1 MDMDK
6 DQLLSTFNEKVETY
20 ARHRGFIDK
29 AQAQGGKFSP
39 AVIEK
44 VCLDNEIKSSDLVD
58 EIVPLVGEIEGIL
71 SGLQTDLDGI
81 QHSSASATE
90 QMEELSLRQ
99 AIGELSDEDFE
110 TESADLKASLDEAG
124 GRIAAIE
131 EEQGSFSTALDA
143 WTTLAEKAGHNTG
156 RSGAEAVA
164 DEPAGEPEAASDD
177 AEEDAEPEPEVD
189 EGDGTHSSRD
199 IIREDMSAVLGE
211 VANVAQV
218 RVGGED
224 DEEVAIEAAD
234 AEDDHDM
241 PSVDVDFGFDDDG
254 GEELEAAGAEE
265 VEIDLV
271 GGEELVEIASEPA
284 EASEDD
290 GAARRALLLYQEG
303 TAEEQIYPFTGDEIT
318 IGRGR
323 DNDIQ
328 IKNDSKVSRH
338 HCKIYRK
345 GDNFYI
351 QDNKSSNGSLVNGEL
366 ITERRLFGGEEI
378 IIGETFFRFRIME

>member
-1 MDMDK
+1 MDK

-29 AQAQGGKFSP
+29 AKAQEGKFSA

-44 VCLDNEIKSSDLVD
+44 VCLDNEIRSSEVVD
-58 EIVPLVGEIEGIL
+58 EIVPLVQEIEDIL
-71 SGLQTDLDGI
+71 SGLQSDLDE
-81 QHSSASATE
+81 HNESSASANE
-90 QMEELSLRQ
+90 QMEELTLRQ
-99 AIGELSDEDFE
+99 AIGELTDDEFESEASDFK
-110 TESADLKASLDEAG
+110 TSLEEAG
-124 GRIAAIE
+124 GKISAIE
-131 EEQGSFSTALDA
+131 EEQGNFSSALDT
-143 WTTLAEKAGHNTG
+143 WTDLAEKAGHNTG
-156 RSGAEAVA
+156 RAGAVEPDPE
-164 DEPAGEPEAASDD
+164 DEPIE
-177 AEEDAEPEPEVD
+177 AEPEID
-189 EGDGTHSSRD
+189 DGDGTHSSHD

-211 VANVAQV
+211 VSNFASVQV
-218 RVGGED
+218 ND
-224 DEEVAIEAAD
+224 DDDGVAIEATE

-241 PSVDVDFGFDDDG
+241 PSVDVDFGFDEDAS
-254 GEELEAAGAEE
+254 EELEAAGAEE

-271 GGEELVEIASEPA
+271 GGESLVEIHGESVDAMDDN
-284 EASEDD
+284 ED
-290 GAARRALLLYQEG
+290 GTARRALLLYQEG

>member
-1 MDMDK
+1 MDK

-20 ARHRGFIDK
+20 ARHRGFIEKAK
-29 AQAQGGKFSP
+29 AQEGKFSE

-44 VCLDNEIKSSDLVD
+44 VCLDNEIKSSELVD
-58 EIVPLVGEIEGIL
+58 EIVPLVQQIEEL
-71 SGLQTDLDGI
+71 LAGLQSDLDEI
-81 QHSSASATE
+81 NASSASANE

-99 AIGELSDEDFE
+99 AIGELTDDEFE
-110 TESADLKASLDEAG
+110 AESADFKSSLDEAG
-124 GRIAAIE
+124 GKIAAIE
-131 EEQGSFSTALDA
+131 EEQGNFSSALDT
-143 WTTLAEKAGHNTG
+143 WTELAEAAGHDTG
-156 RSGAEAVA
+156 RSAGGAEA
-164 DEPAGEPEAASDD
+164 EL
-177 AEEDAEPEPEVD
+177 EEEAEPEPEID
-189 EGDGTHSSRD
+189 DGDGTHSSHD
-199 IIREDMSAVLGE
+199 IIREDMSAVLGD
-211 VANVAQV
+211 VANVASV
-218 RVGGED
+218 RVGGD
-224 DEEVAIEAAD
+224 DEEEVAIEAAD
-234 AEDDHDM
+234 AEDDQDM
-241 PSVDVDFGFDDDG
+241 PSVDVDFGFDEDG

-271 GGEELVEIASEPA
+271 GGEELVELAA
-284 EASEDD
+284 EAVEAGDD
-290 GAARRALLLYQEG
+290 DAAARRALLLYQEG

>member
-1 MDMDK
+1 MDQ
-6 DQLLSTFNEKVETY
+6 DQLLSTFNEKVENY

-29 AQAQGGKFSP
+29 AKAQEGKFSA

-44 VCLDNEIKSSDLVD
+44 VCLDNEIKSSELVD
-58 EIVPLVGEIEGIL
+58 VIVPLVAEIETLL
-71 SGLQTDLDGI
+71 SGLQSDLDEI
-81 QHSSASATE
+81 NAASASANE
-90 QMEELSLRQ
+90 QMEELTLRQ
-99 AIGELSDEDFE
+99 AIGELTDDEFEAEAADFK
-110 TESADLKASLDEAG
+110 TSLEEAG
-124 GRIAAIE
+124 GKISAIE
-131 EEQGSFSTALDA
+131 EEQGNFSSALDT
-143 WTTLAEKAGHNTG
+143 WTDLAEKAGHNTG
-156 RSGAEAVA
+156 RSAG
-164 DEPAGEPEAASDD
+164 GEPEPEPEPEPIAA
-177 AEEDAEPEPEVD
+177 EDEPEVD

-199 IIREDMSAVLGE
+199 IIREDMSAVLGD
-211 VANVAQV
+211 VGNVASV
-218 RVGGED
+218 RVGGD
-224 DEEVAIEAAD
+224 DEEEVAIEAAD
-234 AEDDHDM
+234 AEDDQDM
-241 PSVDVDFGFDDDG
+241 PSVDVDFGFDEDG

-271 GGEELVEIASEPA
+271 GGEELVEISA
-284 EASEDD
+284 EAVDD
-290 GAARRALLLYQEG
+290 DDSAARRALLLYQEG